1 MAGGASE
8 AGGGPWG
15 SEVDLGALA
24 RDWITLVQS
33 ELAALAADRE
43 AAETFQALLGLWAAA
58 AQAMIPET
66 LAQEG
71 RRDPAAGAAAAAA
84 ASGAGDAARAD
95 GGDAGLRERIAALEQ
110 RIAELERAAGA
121 GAAAGG
127 VGGGGKR
134 KRGGG
139 VGRKP
144 AAAG

>member
-1 MAGGASE
+1 MAGEASDTTGA
-8 AGGGPWG
+8 PLG
-15 SEVDLGALA
+15 SEVDLGVLA

-33 ELAALAADRE
+33 ELAAMAGDRE
-43 AAETFQALLGLWAAA
+43 AVETFQALLGLWAAA
-58 AQAMIPET
+58 AQAMIPAT
-66 LAQEG
+66 SMQEG
-71 RRDPAAGAAAAAA
+71 ARDPAAGAAAVAA

-95 GGDAGLRERIAALEQ
+95 GGDAGLRRRIAALEQ

-121 GAAAGG
+121 GVAAGG
-127 VGGGGKR
+127 GAGGRR